1 MACCAWNGV
10 GKDGFVVHRVHVLER
25 GPLVH
30 DISAKKV
37 RFIVYGVG
45 LQVKG
50 AYCAS
55 GGR

>member
-1 MACCAWNGV
+1 M
-10 GKDGFVVHRVHVLER
+10 GKAGFVVHRVHVLER

-50 AYCAS
+50 AYCAC